1 MSEYQYYE
9 FRAIDRPLTQKEM
22 TELRAVS
29 TRAKITPTSFTNTYN
44 YGDFRGA
51 PASLMERYF
60 DAFVYVS
67 NWGSRQLM
75 LRIPRRFLDLE
86 AAPPYCDD
94 ETLSLRVKGDHAV
107 LDFSVGNDGD
117 DYGDEDE
124 DDWVEGGPWMF
135 SLISLR
141 DELMRGDFRALYLG
155 WLASFR
161 SRGWDD
167 EDEWAEEETEG
178 DDRFEPPVP
187 PGLAKLS
194 APLRALAEFLRV
206 DDELIQVASLGSAD
220 EPPAKPSIAGLADWV
235 QGLSSPEKDAY
246 LLRFLAE
253 EGDVMLRAELSKR
266 FREATTAKG
275 SELNLA
281 ASRRTAGQLLAARAA
296 LIESKTRKA
305 AERAARARVQLDRE
319 RAEARAKYLDT
330 LPPRES
336 AVWLEVD
343 TLIATKLAKNY
354 DRAVALLVDLR
365 DLSQRSGRTSGTEAR
380 ILKLRQQHSGK
391 PSLIKRFDAKNLG
404 RPK

>member
-1 MSEYQYYE
+1 MSE
-9 FRAIDRPLTQKEM
+9 
-22 TELRAVS
+22 LRGLS

-44 YGDFRGA
+44 YGDFRGD
-51 PASLMERYF
+51 PATLMERYF

-67 NWGSRQLM
+67 NWGSRQLL
-75 LRIPRRFLDLE
+75 LRVPRRFLDLE

-94 ETLSLRVKGDHAV
+94 ETLSLRIKGEQAV
-107 LDFSVGNDGD
+107 IDFSVGNDGD

-124 DDWVEGGPWMF
+124 DDWVEGRPWM
-135 SLISLR
+135 SSPISLR

-155 WLASFR
+155 GLASFR
-161 SRGWDD
+161 SRGWQD
-167 EDEWAEEETEG
+167 EGEWDGEEADG

-206 DDELIQVASLGSAD
+206 DDELIQVASLGGAD
-220 EPPAKPSIAGLADWV
+220 EPLAKPSIAELAHWV
-235 QGLSSPEKDAY
+235 QGLPSAEKDAY
-246 LLRFLAE
+246 LLRFLGE
-253 EGDVMLRAELSKR
+253 EGDVMLHAELSKR

-281 ASRRTAGQLLAARAA
+281 ADRRTANQLLAARAA
-296 LIESKTRKA
+296 LIESKDRKA
-305 AERAARARVQLDRE
+305 TERAAKARVQLDRE
-319 RAEARAKYLDT
+319 RAEARSKYLDT

-343 TLIATKLAKNY
+343 TLIATKLARNY
-354 DRAVALLVDLR
+354 DRAVALCDLAR
-365 DLSQRSGRTSGTEAR
+365 RSGRTSAAEAR
-380 ILKLRQQHSGK
+380 ILKLRQQHGGK
-391 PSLIKRFDAKNLG
+391 PSLIKRFDAENLG